1 MKKALTGAPVLALPD
16 LNSRFEVICDACGV
30 GLGAVLV
37 QGGRPIAFEGKRMT
51 EAEQKYGTGEK
62 ELLAVVHALELWRCY
77 LDGVEFTVVTDHSPN
92 TFFHTQ
98 AVLSPRQARWA
109 ERLSRFSFQ
118 WEYRAGRT
126 NVADPLSRH
135 PLILANIVLCGLSI
149 EAGTD
154 DSTDD
159 SSTDDGVADATDV
172 VADILAGYAN
182 DAWFADDAN
191 IAKEGLH
198 LQHGA
203 YWKGNAIAV
212 PDVASAKA
220 AILKELHGSNYAGH
234 VGIHRTVYNVKRIYW
249 WPEMAKDI
257 REFVKACDACQHNKG
272 LQRAGAGKLMPLPV
286 PAAAWE
292 CGTIDRIT
300 HLPKTAKGH
309 TSIFVAVDKLTKM
322 VRLAPGHDTDNAE
335 ATADLFKDTVFRSHG
350 MPSTVVSDRGPEF
363 TNKFAAALCKA
374 LGTDHCKST
383 SYHPQS
389 NGQTERMNRVLE
401 DMLRHF
407 VNPRQDDW
415 DTLLPVLEFAI
426 NNSFQESIQDTPSS

>member
-1 MKKALTGAPVLALPD
+1 MDLRWYRCLQVFVWRLGAVLKQLVCVLKVNIQSYTGLVQAFVFRMNTEFDLILGQDWCKANGVDILYTQSCLMMSHCTTDGSSHKLICDAAEFDSCSIVSAAELKDHLQEGDEAFKGVKKALTSAPVLALPD

-30 GLGAVLV
+30 DLGAVLV

-51 EAEQKYGTGEK
+51 QAEQKYGTSEK

-77 LDGVEFTVVTDHSPN
+77 LDGVEFTVVTDHSSN
-92 TFFHTQ
+92 TFFHTH

-118 WEYRAGRT
+118 WEYRAGRN

-159 SSTDDGVADATDV
+159 SSTDDGIADATDV
-172 VADILAGYAN
+172 VADILAVYAN
-182 DAWFADDAN
+182 DAWSADDAN

-203 YWKGNAIAV
+203 YWKGKAIAV

-234 VGIHRTVYNVKRIYW
+234 VGIHRTVYNVKRIHW
-249 WPEMAKDI
+249 WPDMAKDI
-257 REFVKACDACQHNKG
+257 REFVKACDTCQHNKG
-272 LQRAGAGKLMPLPV
+272 LQRAPAGKLMP
-286 PAAAWE
+286 
-292 CGTIDRIT
+292 
-300 HLPKTAKGH
+300 
-309 TSIFVAVDKLTKM
+309 
-322 VRLAPGHDTDNAE
+322 
-335 ATADLFKDTVFRSHG
+335 
-350 MPSTVVSDRGPEF
+350 
-363 TNKFAAALCKA
+363 
-374 LGTDHCKST
+374 
-383 SYHPQS
+383 
-389 NGQTERMNRVLE
+389 
-401 DMLRHF
+401 
-407 VNPRQDDW
+407 
-415 DTLLPVLEFAI
+415 
-426 NNSFQESIQDTPSS
+426 